1 MSLAPWKR
9 IRINRTVTRPKEQ
22 VERKLDK
29 SNYLHSRCKL
39 DPSMFLLS
47 NYAFTLAIN
56 IIIFLVLY
64 KLHSVNGPLYL
75 FALWPSPLP
84 YCAGSAIKAHLTSYE
99 QRNPELVKVLRQIF
113 VDDLSTGAYSVE
125 HAFDIYQKSKETM
138 SAGSFN
144 LRKWNSNSKEL
155 LCKIEREERQ
165 FGGLESRQSEAT
177 LPED

>member
-1 MSLAPWKR
+1 MSYLTSFTSQRLTSSLRALVNPSTNSMRWFFPTMFSFTSRFMSLAPR
-9 IRINRTVTRPKEQ
+9 IRINRTVKRPKEQ

-39 DPSMFLLS
+39 DPSMFLPS

-84 YCAGSAIKAHLTSYE
+84 YCARECHKSPL
-99 QRNPELVKVLRQIF
+99 
-113 VDDLSTGAYSVE
+113 
-125 HAFDIYQKSKETM
+125 DI
-138 SAGSFN
+138 
-144 LRKWNSNSKEL
+144 L
-155 LCKIEREERQ
+155 
-165 FGGLESRQSEAT
+165 
-177 LPED
+177 